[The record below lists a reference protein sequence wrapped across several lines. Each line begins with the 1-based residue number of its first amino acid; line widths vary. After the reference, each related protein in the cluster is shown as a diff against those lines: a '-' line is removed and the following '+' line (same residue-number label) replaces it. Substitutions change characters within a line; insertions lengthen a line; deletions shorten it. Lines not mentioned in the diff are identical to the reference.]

1 MSNSAPSSAPAGVFP
16 YTYAAPAQIATG
28 SYTGDGSAAAVAV
41 QLGFTP
47 VYVKVWNMSSSLMTE
62 WIQGM
67 ASTPSTATII
77 SMTATSGV
85 IALNTSSQILSNGTI
100 TVTSEVGVYAPAT
113 QEPSGGTLINT
124 SLSVYGINK
133 ANAQLSFGATVNNV
147 ASALYVWVAMG

>member
-1 MSNSAPSSAPAGVFP
+1 MSNSAPSTAPAGIFP

-28 SYTGDGSAAAVAV
+28 SYTGDGSAAPQVM
-41 QLGFTP
+41 LGFTP

-85 IALNTSSQILSNGTI
+85 IALNTSSQILANGTI
-100 TVTSEVGVYAPAT
+100 TVTTEVGVYAPAT
-113 QEPSGGTLINT
+113 QEPSGGTLVNT